1 MKFLSAAPLQVRY
14 VIVGLWNTFVGFGLF
29 TLFIYVLPV
38 SKYLLALTLATLF
51 AGINAYLTQRIYV
64 WQSSATIKK
73 EASKFFTVFI
83 TQSVANIVLLFL
95 LVNYLNL
102 NPLWTQYVIAT
113 VLIIVTYL
121 SHKYW
126 TFKDV

>member
-1 MKFLSAAPLQVRY
+1 MKLLSAAPLQVRY
-14 VIVGLWNTFVGFGLF
+14 IIVGLWNTFVGFGLF

-83 TQSVANIVLLFL
+83 AQSVANVILLYL

-113 VLIIVTYL
+113 FLIVLTYL

-126 TFKDV
+126 TFKVS

>member
-1 MKFLSAAPLQVRY
+1 MKLLSNAPLQVRY
-14 VIVGLWNTFVGFGLF
+14 IIVGIWNTFVGFGLF

-38 SKYLLALTLATLF
+38 SRYLLALTLATILS
-51 AGINAYLTQRIYV
+51 GVNAYLTQRMYV
-64 WQSSATIKK
+64 WQSSAKIKE

-83 TQSVANIVLLFL
+83 AQSVANVILLYL

-113 VLIIVTYL
+113 VLIVLTYL

-126 TFKDV
+126 TFKVS

>member
-1 MKFLSAAPLQVRY
+1 VKLLSAAPLQVRY
-14 VIVGLWNTFVGFGLF
+14 IIVGLWNTLVGFGLF

-38 SKYLLALTLATLF
+38 SRYLLALALATLF
-51 AGINAYLTQRIYV
+51 AGMNAYLTQRIYV
-64 WQSSATIKK
+64 WQSSATGKK

-83 TQSVANIVLLFL
+83 AQSVANIILLYL

-113 VLIIVTYL
+113 VLIVLTYL

-126 TFKDV
+126 TFKVS